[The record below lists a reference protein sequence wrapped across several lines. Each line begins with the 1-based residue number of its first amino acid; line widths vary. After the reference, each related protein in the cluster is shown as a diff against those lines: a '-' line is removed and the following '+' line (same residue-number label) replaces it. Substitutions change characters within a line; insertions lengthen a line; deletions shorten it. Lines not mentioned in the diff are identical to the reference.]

1 VTGRVASRIACFER
15 SARRSGFRPVAA
27 VNSWIVTKAG
37 FFGKG
42 KQATLTVFA
51 VNGTARALIY
61 HPFAHLPAPS
71 EVLDA
76 VA

>member
-1 VTGRVASRIACFER
+1 
-15 SARRSGFRPVAA
+15 